1 MTKEDQQPTPEF
13 LQHHSVEQIQTAK
26 AGKKRTRVTD
36 QRYIDYYYKHGHI
49 TDYQFNSAERLLSL
63 YNAAGRTQRL
73 TKWLDG
79 TPSGGHGDQSE
90 HGAHALMDFF
100 KLRWLMGKE
109 TFTCVEDVVIH
120 DFSAPDWAKRNGRN
134 PKAATEILRM
144 SLDHLEDSFKRL
156 RDPLPDA
163 IRQARID
170 DLPETK
176 F

>member
-1 MTKEDQQPTPEF
+1 MKKDSQQPTEEF

-36 QRYIDYYYKHGHI
+36 QRWIDYYLKHGHI
-49 TDYQFNSAERLLSL
+49 TDHQFNAAERLLSL
-63 YNAAGRTQRL
+63 YRAAGRSQRL
-73 TKWLDG
+73 TTWLTG
-79 TPSGGHGDQSE
+79 APNGGHNDQSE
-90 HGAHALMDFF
+90 YSANALMDFF

-109 TFTCVEDVVIH
+109 SFKCVEDIVIY
-120 DFSAPDWAKRNGRN
+120 DYSAPDWAKRNGRN
-134 PKAATEILRM
+134 PKAATEIMRM

-176 F
+176 S